1 MCGQSFTLFG
11 MATVVELARHAGVS
25 VDLVVR
31 VLSGEPVSA
40 QASDRVEQAIED
52 LGRPGRPA
60 RSGELVPQSHEE
72 LNEVRLLERFT
83 EAASRAVASDLPEG
97 VGSVVYEALRVEVRP
112 VADTVAQLAT
122 LFDGLLQRLD
132 QLTAEVEVQ
141 RRERLEDVELLTELA
156 TSGWRNV
163 DRRLGRLE
171 KMVERQQAPA
181 SNSSPVARFPDRR
194 PTAVKE

>member
-1 MCGQSFTLFG
+1 

-25 VDLVVR
+25 VELVVR
-31 VLSGEPVSA
+31 VLRGDPVSA
-40 QASDRVEQAIED
+40 QASDRVEQAIAD
-52 LGRPGRPA
+52 LGRPGREA
-60 RSGELVPQSHEE
+60 QRGELVTQPYEE
-72 LNEVRLLERFT
+72 LDQERLLARFT
-83 EAASRAVASDLPEG
+83 EAASKAVASDLPGG

-112 VADTVAQLAT
+112 VADTVAQLAM

-181 SNSSPVARFPDRR
+181 SKSASVVQFADRR
-194 PTAVKE
+194 PARIKE

>member
-1 MCGQSFTLFG
+1 M
-11 MATVVELARHAGVS
+11 
-25 VDLVVR
+25 
-31 VLSGEPVSA
+31 
-40 QASDRVEQAIED
+40 
-52 LGRPGRPA
+52 
-60 RSGELVPQSHEE
+60 RSSTEE
-72 LNEVRLLERFT
+72 RLLERFT
-83 EAASRAVASDLPEG
+83 EVASRAVAYDLPEG

-122 LFDGLLQRLD
+122 LFDGLLQRLE

-181 SNSSPVARFPDRR
+181 SNSSPVVRFADGR
-194 PTAVKE
+194 PAAVEE

>member
-1 MCGQSFTLFG
+1 MRCGCS
-11 MATVVELARHAGVS
+11 
-25 VDLVVR
+25 
-31 VLSGEPVSA
+31 SGLP
-40 QASDRVEQAIED
+40 R
-52 LGRPGRPA
+52 RPPGR
-60 RSGELVPQSHEE
+60 
-72 LNEVRLLERFT
+72 LLPTCRKES
-83 EAASRAVASDLPEG
+83 AASS
-97 VGSVVYEALRVEVRP
+97 
-112 VADTVAQLAT
+112 TQLAT

-181 SNSSPVARFPDRR
+181 SNSSPVARFPDRQ
-194 PTAVKE
+194 PAAVKE